1 MNWTYGVNPGVRDA
15 ADGNVFVAE
24 GGVVSREGP
33 GPSPWS
39 PSWHAGHFGI

>member
-33 GPSPWS
+33 GPSKFLTMKIS
-39 PSWHAGHFGI
+39 SG